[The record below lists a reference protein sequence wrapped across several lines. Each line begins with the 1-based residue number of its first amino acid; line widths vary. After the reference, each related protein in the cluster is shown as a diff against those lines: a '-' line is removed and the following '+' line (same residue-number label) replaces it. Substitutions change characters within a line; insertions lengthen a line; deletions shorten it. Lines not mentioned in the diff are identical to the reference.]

1 MIHSFQRPKV
11 PNVHSISELPA
22 DAHFSSLLSDVYAAG
37 MNDIP
42 WETPL
47 TYLRTRMGLRGV
59 GLLSLDM
66 QSGLPSGHV
75 FVGDDQGWSSQFLAE
90 YQQEYRLFDPTAAV
104 VANWAPGRWFDD
116 HLHID
121 AAQRARG
128 VFHQQCMASFEV
140 GGFCGFFI
148 AKGEQRSDYL
158 SLLYGC
164 DQASPGDKER
174 HLLELLQT
182 HLARALQLQ
191 SRLAPLEQKAALTDS
206 ALNALDVPVFVMD
219 EARVLLQ
226 INAAGHALMRTHPM
240 ALRCGGGRFM
250 PVGWSECAQWQQA
263 CKQGV
268 LLLRGDA
275 GESLPFTLYPM
286 PPDTQLAR
294 HWQRP
299 LTLMLGPNKP
309 SPTTRVQQLRALY
322 GLTRAEAELCVLL
335 AFESL
340 SQKECADFRKVSLNT
355 VRTQIKAIE
364 AKLGVSSMAEV
375 TRMAFLQHRP
385 LR

>member
-1 MIHSFQRPKV
+1 MLNAHSTT
-11 PNVHSISELPA
+11 ELAA
-22 DAHFSSLLSDVYAAG
+22 DAHFSSLLSAVYAAG
-37 MNDIP
+37 MSDVP
-42 WETPL
+42 WEAPL
-47 TYLRTRMGLRGV
+47 TYLRTHMGLRGV

-75 FVGDDQGWSSQFLAE
+75 FAGDDQGWSTRFLAE
-90 YQQEYRLFDPTAAV
+90 YQQEYRLYDPTAAV
-104 VANWAPGRWFDD
+104 VANWEPGRWFDD
-116 HLHID
+116 HHHISSE
-121 AAQRARG
+121 QRAHG
-128 VFHQQCMASFEV
+128 VYHQQCMPSFEI

-148 AKGEQRSDYL
+148 QKGEQRSDYL
-158 SLLYGC
+158 SLLYGRG
-164 DQASPGDKER
+164 QASPSEEER
-174 HLLELLQT
+174 RTLALLRT

-191 SRLAPLEQKAALTDS
+191 SRLEPLEQKAALADA

-226 INAAGHALMRTHPM
+226 VNAAGHALMRAHPM
-240 ALRCGGGRFM
+240 ALRCVGGRLM
-250 PVGWSECAQWQQA
+250 PAGWSESAQWQQA
-263 CKQGV
+263 SKQGV
-268 LLLRGDA
+268 LLLRGEA

-286 PPDTQLAR
+286 PPDTRLAR

-299 LTLMLGPNKP
+299 LTLMLGPDKP

-322 GLTRAEAELCVLL
+322 GLTQAEAELCVLL

-340 SQKECADFRKVSLNT
+340 SQKECADFRQVSLNT
-355 VRTQIKAIE
+355 VRTQVKAIE

-385 LR
+385 SR